1 MTPPLPT
8 QRHLFD
14 VPAHVAY
21 FNCAYNTP
29 QLNASRDALLTSVQ
43 AKSHAW
49 QRAPAHFFDDAE
61 TLRGLAKQLFGG
73 TADGWAMVP
82 AASYGLASAAR
93 AIEPTLR
100 PGDGVLLLAE
110 DFPSNVLTWRRVAA
124 STGAQLHTV
133 PTPADGD
140 WTTALL
146 AAIHPGLNPSLRV
159 VAVPSCHWTNGAA
172 IDLVAVGA
180 ACRAAGS
187 ALVVDATQSLGAA
200 PLSVDAVQPDFL
212 VAAGYKWLLCPYGTG
227 LLFVAPRWREARPLE
242 ESWLSREGAEDF
254 AALVNYADAYQP
266 GARRFDVGEKGI
278 PTLPGA
284 IAALQQLQRW
294 GVPAI
299 AATLA
304 AINARIAEALTALG
318 FGVLPAALRMPHI
331 LGATL
336 PAGCQANLVA
346 VLRAQDIHISQRGQS
361 LRFAPHLHVSD
372 GDLQRLL
379 SALPHALPR
388 ALLAS

>member
-1 MTPPLPT
+1 MKADPVTSLLPT

-14 VPAHVAY
+14 VPAHIAY

-29 QLNASRDALLTSVQ
+29 QLNASRDALLASVQ

-49 QRAPAHFFDDAE
+49 LRTPANFFDDAE
-61 TLRGLAKQLFGG
+61 SLRALASGLFGG
-73 TADGWAMVP
+73 HADGWALVP

-100 PGDGVLLLAE
+100 AGDGILLLAE
-110 DFPSNVLTWRRVAA
+110 DFPSNVLTWRRTAA
-124 STGAQLHTV
+124 ERGAVLHTV
-133 PTPADGD
+133 PTPADSD
-140 WTTALL
+140 WTAALL
-146 AAIHPGLNPSLRV
+146 AAIRPGLKV
-159 VAVPSCHWTNGAA
+159 VAVPTCHWTNGAV

-180 ACRAAGS
+180 ACRAVGA

-200 PLSVDAVQPDFL
+200 PLSVDEVQPDFL

-227 LLFVAPRWREARPLE
+227 LMFVAPAWRTARPLE

-254 AALVNYADAYQP
+254 AGLVNYADAYQA

-284 IAALQQLQRW
+284 IAALRQIQAW
-294 GVPAI
+294 GVPRI

-304 AINARIAEALTALG
+304 ATNARIAEPLQALG
-318 FGVLPAALRMPHI
+318 FTVLPARHRMPNI
-331 LGATL
+331 LGASLPTGTL
-336 PAGCQANLVA
+336 GSVVA
-346 VLRAQDIHISQRGQS
+346 TLRAQDIHISQRGQS
-361 LRFAPHLHVSD
+361 LRFAPHLHVNEAD
-372 GDLQRLL
+372 VQRLL
-379 SALPHALPR
+379 R
-388 ALLAS
+388 ALRTVLA